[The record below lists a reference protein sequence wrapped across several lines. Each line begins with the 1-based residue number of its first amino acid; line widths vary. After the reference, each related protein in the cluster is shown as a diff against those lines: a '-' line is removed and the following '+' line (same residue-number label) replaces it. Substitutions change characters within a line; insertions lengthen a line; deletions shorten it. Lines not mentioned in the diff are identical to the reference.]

1 MVKSAKKSKSKA
13 EEEVLAVTPVIS
25 KEKKSSK
32 KKSSSSSKKSSSKKS
47 SSKKKE
53 SELSNESIFEPMT
66 DDGEEDDVE
75 VKTSSSKKSSGS
87 SKKSSGSEGKK
98 KNEKEEEEGG
108 EAETM
113 EDATQ
118 AGKLISSFRV
128 SPESVAALKSQG
140 IERFFPIQEST
151 YDKIFDGADL
161 LGRAR
166 TGTGKTLSFSL
177 PVIERIKVNNEASQ
191 VRGRPPIVL
200 VVAPTREL
208 ALQVHRTFEEL
219 NTGLATTCIYGGA
232 PYGSQERALYQ
243 GLDVLVGTPGRIIDH
258 MNRGRL
264 DLTKLKYIIMDEAD
278 EMLNFGFQEALDT
291 ILEAVPVGQPK
302 QTLLFSATVPVWVK
316 QVARKYMRPDY
327 VTVDLVGAKRLK
339 TAETVK
345 HLALCCSWQQRNETL
360 RDVVRLYSNGGA
372 TVVFV
377 NTKKEAY
384 EIAQNSSLRANCEEL
399 HGDIAQ
405 SQRERTLSAFRDGK
419 FSVLVATDVAAR
431 GLDVQNVK
439 LVIQC
444 SPPTDYESYIHR
456 SGRTGRAGST
466 GVCLTFFKPQEEYIM
481 LKIEKRAGLV
491 FKRVGC
497 PQSSELASVLS
508 EEVAAKMLKVAPA
521 NLELFQEKAQALIEE
536 RDAETVVSQCLALLC
551 GYVEEVKQNSLLASR
566 AGYTT
571 VKMVNPSGI
580 HSPRFVLQ
588 MVQQLLDRPAAMG
601 EVRLCEDGVSAV
613 FDLESKQAQR
623 LVEEQAGNDRF
634 KFTLPSKL
642 PALAVREQPAH
653 SGGWGQRGGGYGG
666 GRSWGRGGAGASSRW
681 GSNGRGGGR
690 GGSSYSSNGRG
701 GGRGGSSYSSNGR
714 GGGRGGSSYS
724 SNGRG
729 GGRGG
734 SSYGSSGRGGSSY
747 GGSGRG
753 GSSGRGGGRG
763 GW

>member
-87 SKKSSGSEGKK
+87 SKKSSGSSKKSSGSSKKSSGSSKKSSGSEGKK
-98 KNEKEEEEGG
+98 KNEKEEEEEGG

-690 GGSSYSSNGRG
+690 GGSSY
-701 GGRGGSSYSSNGR
+701 
-714 GGGRGGSSYS
+714 
-724 SNGRG
+724 
-729 GGRGG
+729 
-734 SSYGSSGRGGSSY
+734 GSSGRGGSSY